1 MKKLWQYTPIGHI
14 IKNKKHPIIGCLF
27 LVFMMSTS
35 LLQAQSLEIVPMAG
49 YTLRST
55 FNVFDGR
62 ARILGNFTKGGTV
75 TYNIN
80 PYYGVEFSYF
90 NQRTDA
96 ITRSLALQDD
106 DVPLNVNYILVGGV
120 KKFPINEFFIPYTG
134 VNFGAVGFVP
144 TQERYESGWRFAFGV
159 KAGSKFM
166 LSERIGLRIQAMAH
180 TPFSGLG
187 TTIFLR
193 PSGSS
198 IGVSAYGT
206 VIQVAFMGGL
216 VLRVF

>member
-1 MKKLWQYTPIGHI
+1 MKKLRQYTPHACKAAKTRSLIAGGI
-14 IKNKKHPIIGCLF
+14 F
-27 LVFMMSTS
+27 LVLMINTS
-35 LLQAQSLEIVPMAG
+35 LLQAQSLEITPMAG

-55 FNVFDGR
+55 FQVIDGR
-62 ARILGNFTKGGTV
+62 ARILGNFTKGGTA
-75 TYNIN
+75 TYHIN

-90 NQRTDA
+90 NQRSEA
-96 ITRSLALQDD
+96 ITRSLSLQEN
-106 DVPLNVNYILVGGV
+106 DVPLHVNYFLVGGI
-120 KKFPINEFFIPYTG
+120 KKFPVNDTFIPYTG

-144 TQERYESGWRFAFGV
+144 TQDRYDSGWRFALGV
-159 KAGSKFM
+159 KVGAKYI
-166 LSERIGLRIQAMAH
+166 LSERVSLRLQAMAH

-206 VIQVAFMGGL
+206 VIQVAFMGGIA
-216 VLRVF
+216 LRVF